1 MSLADRA
8 YGMKLRELRDH
19 EGLGNLSFINRLRI
33 GRHFRLPP
41 GEHAYGLRLII
52 GRNHEENLLIEKD
65 ICPGEFLI
73 RPVAAPGA
81 SGILAAGATPEEIS
95 LATAV
100 CAHFATITGTMA
112 EMLIRSSIPIKTLK
126 VVPLGY

>member
-1 MSLADRA
+1 MKKPPDR
-8 YGMKLRELRDH
+8 
-19 EGLGNLSFINRLRI
+19 
-33 GRHFRLPP
+33 
-41 GEHAYGLRLII
+41 
-52 GRNHEENLLIEKD
+52 KD

-100 CAHFATITGTMA
+100 CAHFSDYPPEQPA
-112 EMLIRSSIPIKTLK
+112 EMLIRSSDTDPKHIK
-126 VVPLGY
+126 VVPLSDIEIEQLRILPQH